1 MSRCRPSP
9 PIAPVIARAAALLP
23 VAALAA
29 ACAAVG
35 AGTGSGERLAPE
47 RASAVPIPVGATYA
61 WAAVPYA
68 PDSGQPRLRPGVVTV
83 HAAIVRAVDSVL
95 VASGY
100 RFITDPTNAQFLVDY
115 HVGLHQQPRPA
126 TPPAATPARSTPARP
141 APTTHAHCASRD
153 CWDQWGWWGAYGPP
167 ESTVRPYDYA
177 EGTLMVDLDQRSSG
191 ELAWR
196 GLGREPLDLQGPQS
210 GGVRAFVDDAMRTLP
225 RAE

>member
-9 PIAPVIARAAALLP
+9 PIAPVIARAALLL

-68 PDSGQPRLRPGVVTV
+68 PDSGQPGLRSGVVTV

-126 TPPAATPARSTPARP
+126 TTPAATPARSAPA
-141 APTTHAHCASRD
+141 THAHCASRD

-177 EGTLMVDLDQRSSG
+177 EGTLMVDLDHRSSG

-196 GLGREPLDLQGPQS
+196 GLGHEPLDLQGAQS
-210 GGVRAFVDDAMRTLP
+210 GGVRAFVNDAMRTLP